1 MNKFPIIE
9 FHILQSFPV
18 SCLNRDDT
26 NSPKTCV
33 IGGIERARVSSQ
45 CWKRSVRL
53 SLRDFDIKLGI
64 RTKKVAE
71 GIEKSLKDKGCA
83 EEAVIKSAQEVS
95 KLIAEDSLTFF
106 TDKEY
111 EAIADLLLDKKSV
124 KIGDISKVIKKG
136 KIQVLN
142 GLDIALF
149 GRMVAKAPSMNVE
162 AAASFSHAISTHSV
176 APEMDFFTAIDDCK
190 VNNEDESGAA
200 HMGVSEYSSAT
211 YYRYISL
218 NIEQLK
224 STLGLEDNDLDSIK
238 SAIKAFVKALYVA
251 IPGARQA
258 TMSAACPWNY
268 AKVLVRNGH
277 RMQCAFEK
285 PVLSARTGGY
295 LEASIQ
301 LLQQELQRQEKL
313 SGSLYGKIDEFEFG
327 QNENYS
333 IDHLIKDLQCAVGA

>member
-1 MNKFPIIE
+1 MYKMNKFPIIE

-149 GRMVAKAPSMNVE
+149 GRMVAKAPSVLPAYAGMFLGVSAFVFVRE
-162 AAASFSHAISTHSV
+162 SSPRVCGDVSWAMYSASLISPFSPRMRGCFS
-176 APEMDFFTAIDDCK
+176 IDDQP
-190 VNNEDESGAA
+190 D
-200 HMGVSEYSSAT
+200 
-211 YYRYISL
+211 RSL
-218 NIEQLK
+218 QVLPAYAGMFP
-224 STLGLEDNDLDSIK
+224 S
-238 SAIKAFVKALYVA
+238 
-251 IPGARQA
+251 PG
-258 TMSAACPWNY
+258 T
-268 AKVLVRNGH
+268 
-277 RMQCAFEK
+277 E
-285 PVLSARTGGY
+285 
-295 LEASIQ
+295 
-301 LLQQELQRQEKL
+301 
-313 SGSLYGKIDEFEFG
+313 
-327 QNENYS
+327 
-333 IDHLIKDLQCAVGA
+333 